1 MSKLIVNSVDDFLTL
16 RGKSVG
22 KSDWLEISQG
32 VINNFADAT
41 FDHQWIHVDA
51 ERVKLEN
58 PLGST
63 IAHGYLIL
71 SLIPYMLNEIISVN
85 NLRKLVNYG
94 IEKMLYKNTVPV
106 GSRLRLHATLVKA
119 RDLGG
124 ICQTTIQCKF
134 EIEGQE
140 YPVLEGSIIYL
151 YYFNEQ

>member
-1 MSKLIVNSVDDFLTL
+1 
-16 RGKSVG
+16 
-22 KSDWLEISQG
+22 
-32 VINNFADAT
+32 
-41 FDHQWIHVDA
+41 
-51 ERVKLEN
+51 
-58 PLGST
+58 
-63 IAHGYLIL
+63 
-71 SLIPYMLNEIISVN
+71 
-85 NLRKLVNYG
+85 
-94 IEKMLYKNTVPV
+94 MLYKNTVPV